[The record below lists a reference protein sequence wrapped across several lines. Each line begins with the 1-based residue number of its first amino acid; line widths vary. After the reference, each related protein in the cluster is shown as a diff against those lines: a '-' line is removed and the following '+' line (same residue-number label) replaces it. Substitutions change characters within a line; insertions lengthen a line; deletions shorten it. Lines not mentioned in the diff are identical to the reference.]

1 MMNANKLGLWCAAYG
16 IDAPTTQQIVTAPRV
31 AMELAQTPVDA
42 LGLMQEVR
50 TVVFRLGCAE
60 ALANLNSPMGK
71 IQFMNLVDQA

>member
-31 AMELAQTPVDA
+31 ALELSLEPVDA

-60 ALANLNSPMGK
+60 ALENLNSPMGK